1 MKTSEIS
8 KKARIQD
15 PEEIIERALKAYFKR
30 AEKNGLHVM
39 QPSKDCCV
47 VDQKYCYIRN
57 NSSVLAKYN
66 HIKKKFVR
74 TNQKDREMEV

>member
-1 MKTSEIS
+1 METSKIS
-8 KKARIQD
+8 KKARIED
-15 PEEIIERALKAYFKR
+15 PEEILDRALKAYFKR
-30 AEKNGLHVM
+30 VEKNGLNVM

-57 NSSVLAKYN
+57 GTDLLAKYN
-66 HIKKKFVR
+66 HIVKKFVK